1 MENIKTNECVVCG
14 EIVDFLNVKDGVTKA
29 GVPWFKY
36 TLRIQTDKET
46 SEYHDVDFFEMRD
59 GC

>member
-14 EIVDFLNVKDGVTKA
+14 EIVDFLNVKDGVT
-29 GVPWFKY
+29 
-36 TLRIQTDKET
+36 
-46 SEYHDVDFFEMRD
+46 DFITKFNPSLTFSIEG

>member
-29 GVPWFKY
+29 EFLG
-36 TLRIQTDKET
+36 LNIL
-46 SEYHDVDFFEMRD
+46 
-59 GC
+59 